1 MPSDHTPIPSEIIA
15 VDQHDLPPHASQTS
29 PPVQKLY
36 LKGNLDLLQKPAIG
50 IVGSRRASRQGLADA
65 QWFAKDLVAQGITIV
80 SGLAIGI
87 DGAAHRGALAQSDAS
102 TIAVLAHGLD
112 QVYPNAHQQLAL
124 EIVSRGGLLVSEYPC
139 GTPPQPFQFLHRN
152 RIIAL
157 LSRAICLIETASGSG
172 ALTTAMA
179 AVELGRDVFVV
190 PGSVHS
196 DLHAGGHH
204 MIRQGAGLV
213 QSPQELLGDLGLV
226 LPVPRLRKKALPGS
240 AAQRHHSH
248 RGRQLSLAGCEDP
261 RGQRLWPFLQADGQS
276 VEALAHLS
284 ALSEANAMA
293 GLLMLE
299 LAGLARR
306 QPNGLWVRF
315 DRN

>member
-1 MPSDHTPIPSEIIA
+1 MPSDPAQSSPEIVT
-15 VDQHDLPPHASQTS
+15 VDQPNLPPHANETA
-29 PPVQKLY
+29 PPIHRLF
-36 LKGNLDLLQKPAIG
+36 LKGNMDLLNKPAIG

-65 QWFAKDLVAQGITIV
+65 QWFAKDLVAHGLTIV
-80 SGLAIGI
+80 SGLAIGV
-87 DGAAHRGALAQSDAS
+87 DGAAHRGALAQSEAS

-112 QVYPNAHQQLAL
+112 QIYPSQHRQLAS

-139 GTPPQPFQFLHRN
+139 GTPPRPFQFLHRN
-152 RIIAL
+152 WIIAL
-157 LSRAICLIETASGSG
+157 LSRAICLIEAAGGSG
-172 ALTTAMA
+172 ALTTALA
-179 AVELGRDVFVV
+179 AAELGRDVFVV
-190 PGSVHS
+190 PGSIHS
-196 DLHAGGHH
+196 EPHAGGHQ

-226 LPVPRLRKKALPGS
+226 MPVSLPRQHTHPNRALDPRQGDR
-240 AAQRHHSH
+240 AQ
-248 RGRQLSLAGCEDP
+248 QLSLAGCEDP
-261 RGQRLWPFLQADGQS
+261 RGQQLWPHLQTGGQS

-284 ALSEANAMA
+284 KLSEANAMA